1 MINLTTTQYGILRA
15 SAHNLC
21 MTANDKQTSEH
32 QYQLSLLADQVAILT
47 GELPE
52 EQTCRKAS
60 EEARILEKSS
70 KTLEECMDSA
80 NKILALFIGQFTV
93 NGQPPTAN

>member
-1 MINLTTTQYGILRA
+1 MNLTLVQYGILRA

-21 MTANDKQTSEH
+21 MTANGKQESEH

-52 EQTCRKAS
+52 ERTCRDAS
-60 EEARILEKSS
+60 EKAALLEKTS

-80 NKILALFIGQFTV
+80 NKILALFIGKFIV
-93 NGQPPTAN
+93 EGQPPTAN